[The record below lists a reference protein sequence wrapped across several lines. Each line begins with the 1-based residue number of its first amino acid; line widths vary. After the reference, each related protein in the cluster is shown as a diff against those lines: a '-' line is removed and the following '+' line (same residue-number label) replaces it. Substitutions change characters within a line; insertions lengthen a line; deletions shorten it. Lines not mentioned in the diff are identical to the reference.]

1 MTLYSRIAGV
11 VFGWLVAV
19 WGAHA
24 APIVLEGDMDAA
36 QVVDGTS
43 TSPARGSAR
52 LTLIPDEL
60 RLTVDLAWTGLTGP
74 ADRSHL
80 HDAPEGV
87 SRTVY
92 DPLDLLFDE
101 VIEWMSPLRVIDCDA
116 WHPGWTC
123 VGESGSLHFEQ
134 TFQDML
140 QYCPPANGV
149 IECTEEGMRDYLLRV
164 VAEDAI
170 YIDLHTEA
178 YPAGEIRGQ
187 LRVVPAPAPWQL
199 QLLALPLLGLAAWRR
214 G

>member
-1 MTLYSRIAGV
+1 MGLRARVVGILFAG
-11 VFGWLVAV
+11 LALAC
-19 WGAHA
+19 GAQA
-24 APIVLEGDMDAA
+24 GALVLEGDLDAA

-43 TSPARGSAR
+43 TSTAQGFAR

-60 RLTVDLAWTGLTGP
+60 RLMVDLAWNGLTGP

-149 IECTEEGMRDYLLRV
+149 IECTPEGMRDYLLKV
-164 VAEDAI
+164 VREDAV

-187 LRVVPAPAPWQL
+187 LRVVPAPAPW
-199 QLLALPLLGLAAWRR
+199 LLALPALGLALRR
-214 G
+214 RRR